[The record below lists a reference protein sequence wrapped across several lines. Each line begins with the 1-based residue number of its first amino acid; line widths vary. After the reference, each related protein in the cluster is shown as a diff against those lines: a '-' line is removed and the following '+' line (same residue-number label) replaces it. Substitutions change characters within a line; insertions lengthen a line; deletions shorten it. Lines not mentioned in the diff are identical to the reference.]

1 MFGDINVES
10 PLHYLHKLSS
20 HYTGDR
26 EGDIFNAEAEYAVVV
41 KERRGCAFLNLRG
54 SAEDKLFC
62 AAVANVL
69 GIELPTTPGHYHSN
83 DDSCIYWLGP
93 DEWLLVSSSQEA
105 GDLEIQLRADM
116 AGHISVVD
124 VSGGYTSINLR
135 GVAHALDTL
144 LKKSCVYDVAGWPDA
159 SSRTGRCA
167 QTTFAK
173 ASAVVSNKFDG
184 SYEIIIRRSF
194 ADYLGR
200 WLLDAG
206 EEFGC
211 RIEG

>member
-1 MFGDINVES
+1 MFSDINVES

-20 HYTGDR
+20 HIRGD
-26 EGDIFNAEAEYAVVV
+26 GDSDLFNAEAEYAVVV
-41 KERRGCAFLNLRG
+41 KERRNCAFLNVRG

-62 AAVANVL
+62 ATIANVL
-69 GIELPTTPGHYHSN
+69 GIELPTTSGHYHSN
-83 DDSCIYWLGP
+83 TDSCIYWLGP
-93 DEWLLVSSSQEA
+93 DEWLLVSSSHDA
-105 GDLEIQLRADM
+105 GDLETQLRADM

-144 LKKSCVYDVAGWPDA
+144 LKKSSVYDFASWPDA
-159 SSRTGRCA
+159 SSCAGRCV
-167 QTTFAK
+167 QTTLAK
-173 ASAVVSNKFDG
+173 ASAVISLKFDG
-184 SYEIIIRRSF
+184 SYDVIIRRSF

>member
-10 PLHYLHKLSS
+10 PLHYLQKLSS
-20 HYTGDR
+20 HFKGD
-26 EGDIFNAEAEYAVVV
+26 GKSDLFNTDADYAVVV

-62 AAVANVL
+62 ATIANVL
-69 GIELPTTPGHYHSN
+69 AIQLPTTPGHYHSN

-93 DEWLLVSSSQEA
+93 DEWLLVSSSQGA

-116 AGHISVVD
+116 ADHISVVD

-144 LKKSCVYDVAGWPDA
+144 LNKSCVYDVAGWPDA

-184 SYEIIIRRSF
+184 SYEVIIRRSF

>member
-1 MFGDINVES
+1 MGDVNVES

-20 HYTGDR
+20 HFTGD
-26 EGDIFNAEAEYAVVV
+26 GQSDLFNADAEYAVVV
-41 KERRGCAFLNLRG
+41 KERRGCAYLNLRG

-62 AAVANVL
+62 ATIANVL
-69 GIELPTTPGHYHSN
+69 GIELPTASGHYHSN
-83 DDSCIYWLGP
+83 TDSCIYWLGP
-93 DEWLLVSSSQEA
+93 DEWLLVSSSHDA
-105 GDLEIQLRADM
+105 DDLEIELRADM

-135 GVAHALDTL
+135 GVADALDTL
-144 LKKSCVYDVAGWPDA
+144 LKKSSVYDFAGWSDA
-159 SSRTGRCA
+159 SSCSGRCA

-173 ASAVVSNKFDG
+173 ASAVISNKFDG
-184 SYEIIIRRSF
+184 SYDVIIRRSF